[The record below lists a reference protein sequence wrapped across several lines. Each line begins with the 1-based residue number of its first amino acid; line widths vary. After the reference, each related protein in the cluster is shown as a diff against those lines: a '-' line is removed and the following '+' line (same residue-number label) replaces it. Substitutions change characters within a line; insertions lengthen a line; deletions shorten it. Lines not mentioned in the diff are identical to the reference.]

1 MSRCSS
7 RAGRAPCKGWDSSST
22 NATRGRALKE
32 IRMKT
37 VLLFVTGSLALTA
50 CGRENTPPPIA
61 PAAQAQPATPLRTDS
76 KSPTAGVIH
85 ISNDIRKA
93 CGITDA
99 DAHFAFDSAS
109 LGQAERP
116 VLNQLATC
124 FLSGPLAGREMR
136 LVGHADPRGPD
147 EYNMVLGGSRAD
159 TVKTFLTMKGVPSGH
174 IATTSRGEMEARGTE
189 EASWA
194 EDRRVDV
201 LLR

>member
-1 MSRCSS
+1 
-7 RAGRAPCKGWDSSST
+7 
-22 NATRGRALKE
+22 
-32 IRMKT
+32 MKT
-37 VLLFVTGSLALTA
+37 VMLFAATASLTFTA
-50 CGRENTPPPIA
+50 CGRDNIPPAITPT
-61 PAAQAQPATPLRTDS
+61 AQEQPTTPLRTDS
-76 KSPTAGVIH
+76 KSPTAGVVH
-85 ISNDIRKA
+85 ISSDIRQA

-109 LGQAERP
+109 LGEAERP
-116 VLNQLATC
+116 VLNQLAKC

-159 TVKTFLTMKGVPSGH
+159 TVKVFLTMKGLPSGR

>member
-1 MSRCSS
+1 MLV
-7 RAGRAPCKGWDSSST
+7 A
-22 NATRGRALKE
+22 
-32 IRMKT
+32 I
-37 VLLFVTGSLALTA
+37 TA
-50 CGRENTPPPIA
+50 CVASTACSRENTPPPLS
-61 PAAQAQPATPLRTDS
+61 ATTPERSAVPLTSDS
-76 KSPTAGVIH
+76 KSPTAGVVH
-85 ISNDIRKA
+85 ISSDIRKA

-109 LGQAERP
+109 LGEAERP
-116 VLNQLATC
+116 VLNQLAKC
-124 FLSGPLAGREMR
+124 FVSGPLSGREMR

-159 TVKTFLTMKGVPSGH
+159 TVKTFLTMKGVPGGH

-189 EASWA
+189 EGSWA

>member
-1 MSRCSS
+1 
-7 RAGRAPCKGWDSSST
+7 
-22 NATRGRALKE
+22 
-32 IRMKT
+32 MKT
-37 VLLFVTGSLALTA
+37 VVLFAAAVSLALTA
-50 CGRENTPPPIA
+50 CGRENTPPLIA
-61 PAAQAQPATPLRTDS
+61 PTAQNWPAAPLRNDS
-76 KSPTAGVIH
+76 KSPTAGVVH
-85 ISNDIRKA
+85 ISSDIRKA

-109 LGQAERP
+109 LGETERP
-116 VLNQLATC
+116 VLNQLAKC
-124 FLSGPLAGREMR
+124 FVSGPLAGREMR

-159 TVKTFLTMKGVPSGH
+159 TVKIFLTMKGVPNSR

-189 EASWA
+189 ESSWA

>member
-1 MSRCSS
+1 
-7 RAGRAPCKGWDSSST
+7 
-22 NATRGRALKE
+22 
-32 IRMKT
+32 MKT
-37 VLLFVTGSLALTA
+37 VVLFAAAASLAITA
-50 CGRENTPPPIA
+50 CGRENTPPATIPTV
-61 PAAQAQPATPLRTDS
+61 QKQPVTPLRTDS
-76 KSPTAGVIH
+76 RSPTAGVVH
-85 ISNDIRKA
+85 ISSDIRKA
-93 CGITDA
+93 CGITEA

-109 LGQAERP
+109 LGEAERP

-136 LVGHADPRGPD
+136 LVGHTDPRGPD

-159 TVKTFLTMKGVPSGH
+159 TVKTFLTMKGVPTGR

>member
-1 MSRCSS
+1 
-7 RAGRAPCKGWDSSST
+7 
-22 NATRGRALKE
+22 
-32 IRMKT
+32 MKT
-37 VLLFVTGSLALTA
+37 PVLLAIGFSVAFVA
-50 CGRENTPPPIA
+50 CNRENAPPPVSVTTRERPSA
-61 PAAQAQPATPLRTDS
+61 SVTPDS
-76 KSPTAGVIH
+76 KSPTAGVVH
-85 ISNDIRKA
+85 ISSDIRKA

-109 LGQAERP
+109 LGGAERP
-116 VLNQLATC
+116 VLNQLAKC
-124 FLSGPLAGREMR
+124 FVSGPLAGREMR

-159 TVKTFLTMKGVPSGH
+159 TVKTFLTMKGVPGGH

-189 EASWA
+189 ESSWA